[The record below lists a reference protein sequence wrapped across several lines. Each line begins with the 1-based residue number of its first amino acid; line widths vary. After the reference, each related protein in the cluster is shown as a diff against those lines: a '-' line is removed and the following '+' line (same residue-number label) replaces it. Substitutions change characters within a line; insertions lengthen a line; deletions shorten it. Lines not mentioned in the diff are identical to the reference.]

1 MEFRHAA
8 ALRAAFPELS
18 VGVIRARGPF
28 LDASGSPV
36 VAELVERA
44 RTRLAAGGE
53 GEFPEI
59 AAWRRAFSRMGLKP
73 TQYRSASEALL
84 RRLRQEGSLPA
95 IHPAI
100 DLANAV
106 SVGFAVPIAV
116 FDLERVEGDL
126 EVRHATGGEVYTTFA
141 GDEERPEP
149 GEVIFADDGGRAH
162 ARRWC
167 NRQSG
172 LSAIRPTTREV
183 LIVAE
188 AMHAGGAETV
198 ARLVATLAEALAAHG
213 ATVLATAHPTAA
225 APIVRFAPSN
235 G

>member
-18 VGVIRARGPF
+18 VGVIRVRGPF
-28 LDASGSPV
+28 LDASASPV
-36 VAELVERA
+36 VATLVERA
-44 RTRLAAGGE
+44 RARLAAGGE

-59 AAWRRAFSRMGLKP
+59 VAWRRAFSRMGLKP
-73 TQYRSASEALL
+73 TQYRSASESLL

-116 FDLERVEGDL
+116 FDLERVEGGL
-126 EVRHATGGEVYTTFA
+126 EVRHATGDEVYSTFA
-141 GDEERPEP
+141 GDEEHPEP
-149 GEVIFADDGGRAH
+149 GEVIFADAAGRAH

-172 LSAIRPTTREV
+172 LSAIRPSTREV

-188 AMHAGGAETV
+188 AMHEGGAETV
-198 ARLVATLAEALAAHG
+198 ARLVETLAEALAVHG
-213 ATVLATAHPTAA
+213 ATVLSTAHPTTA
-225 APIVRFAPSN
+225 APIVRFAPPN

>member
-8 ALRAAFPELS
+8 ALRAAFPDLS
-18 VGVIRARGPF
+18 VGVIRVRGPF
-28 LDASGSPV
+28 FDSSGSPV
-36 VAELVERA
+36 VTTLVERA

-59 AAWRRAFSRMGLKP
+59 VAWRRVFSRMGLKP
-73 TQYRSASEALL
+73 TQYRSASESLL

-116 FDLERVEGDL
+116 FDLERVEGGL
-126 EVRHATGGEVYTTFA
+126 EVRHATGDEVYSTFA
-141 GDEERPEP
+141 GDEEHPEP
-149 GEVIFADDGGRAH
+149 GEVIFADAAGRAH

-172 LSAIRPTTREV
+172 LSAIRPSTREV

-188 AMHAGGAETV
+188 AMHEGGAETV
-198 ARLVATLAEALAAHG
+198 ARLVETLAEALAAHG
-213 ATVLATAHPTAA
+213 ATVLSTAHPTTT
-225 APIVRFAPSN
+225 APIVRFAPPN

>member
-28 LDASGSPV
+28 LDASASPV
-36 VAELVERA
+36 VATLVERA
-44 RTRLAAGGE
+44 RARLAAGGE

-59 AAWRRAFSRMGLKP
+59 VAWRRAFSRMGLKP
-73 TQYRSASEALL
+73 TQYRSASESLL

-116 FDLERVEGDL
+116 FDLERVEGGL
-126 EVRHATGGEVYTTFA
+126 EVRHATGDEVYSTFA
-141 GDEERPEP
+141 GDEEHPEP
-149 GEVIFADDGGRAH
+149 GEVIFADAAGRAH

-172 LSAIRPTTREV
+172 LSAIRPSTREV

-188 AMHAGGAETV
+188 AMHEGGAETV
-198 ARLVATLAEALAAHG
+198 ARLVETLAEALAAHG
-213 ATVLATAHPTAA
+213 ATVLSTAHPTTA
-225 APIVRFAPSN
+225 APIVRFAPPN